1 MLSIHVRPPEIE
13 GRQLPGHW
21 EDDLIKGE
29 VKASAVST
37 LVERNS
43 RLLMLIKLPHPKRAS
58 AANML
63 QVFTDKL
70 LSDAQPMQLSMT
82 YDKGRELAMHEKL
95 SEQTGIPVYFRDP
108 RSPWQRGSI
117 ENTNGLVRQ
126 YLPKGTDLSVYSQH
140 SALINYRVLHFTC
153 ESARCTPFLKSEFSF

>member
-29 VKASAVST
+29 ANASAVST

-43 RLLMLIKLPHPKRAS
+43 RLLMLS
-58 AANML
+58 
-63 QVFTDKL
+63 V
-70 LSDAQPMQLSMT
+70 AQTMQLSMT

-95 SEQTGIPVYFRDP
+95 REQTGIPVYFRDP
-108 RSPWQRGSI
+108 QSPWQRGSI

-126 YLPKGTDLSVYSQH
+126 YLPKGTDLSGQH